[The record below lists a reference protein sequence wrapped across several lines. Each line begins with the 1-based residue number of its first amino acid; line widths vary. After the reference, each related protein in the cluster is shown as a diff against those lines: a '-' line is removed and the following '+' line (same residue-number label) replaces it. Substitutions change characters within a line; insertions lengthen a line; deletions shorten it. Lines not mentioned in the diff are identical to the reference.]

1 MSERAL
7 PQEIWDQVDRI
18 SRVHCCQPAQTERCQ
33 GYHHQGTRVVYG
45 YEVLSKAVMGAA
57 HGARNGG
64 IDEAIL
70 DISKLL
76 TADGLVLKSEV
87 LEILSGLKWPNA

>member
-1 MSERAL
+1 M
-7 PQEIWDQVDRI
+7 PPEIWDQVDRI
-18 SRVHCCQPAQTERCQ
+18 SRIHCCQPAQTEKCQ

-45 YEVLSKAVMGAA
+45 YEILCKSVMGAV
-57 HGARNGG
+57 HGARNTG
-64 IDEAIL
+64 IDEGIL
-70 DISKLL
+70 EISKLL